1 MTQSTTRTHIRITGA
16 REHNLK
22 GVDVEIGDGLTVVTG
37 VSGSGKTSL
46 VFDTLYHEAR
56 RRFLEVFN
64 VGGGLKL
71 APAHVEALTGVGPA
85 VAVEQNLLNRHPGS
99 TLATASGL
107 HPFLR
112 LLYARFGERRC
123 ARCGASLTVLT
134 EDEIVS
140 RVTTLS
146 AGGPLT
152 LFAPLLRGV
161 HGSHRTLLRL
171 LTDEFGSDALRVDGR
186 PFDGQPLAPV
196 TPHTIAI
203 EIARWEAAVS
213 PIQAREAVRRAW
225 ALGVDALGVECKE
238 SRQMLSRAPVCAD
251 CGTWFSTLEPTHFHT
266 PCPRCQGMGC
276 AGCDHTGLYPEAAA
290 TRWNNLRLPDLL
302 ALPVEDAR
310 ALFAHADLPA
320 SAERLRTEIARR
332 LEALDRVGLGYL
344 SLNRPAPTL
353 SRGESQRARL
363 AVILT
368 SRLEDMLHVLDEP
381 TVGQHPTDVARLL
394 EAFRDLQGPVVFVE
408 HDRVAAAAAD
418 RAIDLGPG
426 AGDAGGEIVFTGTP
440 AELWQANTPTGR
452 YFSLRERVQLP
463 AARPAPEQF
472 LWLRDAHARNLQHI
486 NVPIALG
493 RLNVITGVSGSGKST
508 LVEEVLTPFLAATEN
523 TEDTEDTEKIPS
535 VNSLSSMAKNLNETP
550 WPVADRAAVDT
561 VGDRPEHRE
570 KDTKNPP
577 SVLSVSSVA
586 KKLTPVLVDQSPIGR
601 NPRSN
606 PATYTKLA
614 DTIRDFWAEQTG
626 LSPSSFSFNRPEG
639 ACPTCKGLG
648 AVEVPMRYLPST
660 WILCADCDGQRFSD
674 EVLAA
679 TVQFGERRLSI
690 ADLYESSIGEVAEL
704 LLPDARLSDSQ
715 RRAARPILSALR
727 DIGLGYLRLGQPSPT
742 LSGGEA
748 QRVKLAKF
756 LGKRDL
762 SDSVL
767 ILDEPSTGLHPKDI
781 GLLVVLDRLVRSGA
795 TVVIV
800 EHNTDVIRA
809 ADWVI
814 DLGPGAGPKGGQ
826 LLYAGPPDGLLEA
839 EGSLTGKALREET
852 ISLPQSTPGAQRK
865 SEKLSDLSALRGEI
879 PSQNE
884 GMPGAISIRGAR
896 ANNLKNVNVDIPKG
910 KLTVVTGVSG
920 SGKSSLVGDVLEA
933 EARRRLLESLS
944 MYERQ
949 GVREG
954 PEAPV
959 DAVSGLGV
967 VVTVGSTRGLNT
979 RRATV
984 GTVTE
989 LSHHLAILL
998 SWIGE
1003 RRCLNCGANMER
1015 RQDTWHCPI
1024 CGEIAPVAPARYFQ
1038 PTHYT
1043 AACTVCNGV
1052 GTLRRANPAKLIVR
1066 PDLPLCGG
1074 AMHSPGFFPKG
1085 YLCKPF
1091 NGGYY
1096 HVQALAVKY
1105 GFDPATTP
1113 WDAMSPEAQHAFLF
1127 GDPEPM
1133 PVHYESKNGR
1143 TNDYMGKFPG
1153 FFRWIGD
1160 WDVGGA
1166 YTDTEICPGCGGG
1179 KLRPEYLAVTLGGH
1193 NLHDLS
1199 TIPLSALYDVLAALP
1214 SDAPAQWVAPS
1225 LATCLRRLHFLLRV
1239 GVGYMHLDR
1248 PASTVSAG
1256 EAQRLSLAG
1265 LLGSGLTSLTVLLDE
1280 PTRGLHPAEV
1290 SALVDA
1296 LLDLRGD
1303 QESAAANTV
1312 IVVEHDPEV
1321 LRAADYLIDIGPGA
1335 GAAGGEIVAQG
1346 TPEAVAQQSTTT
1358 ARRSTSL
1365 TASWLRGE
1373 RRPLLLPRHVP
1384 EGWMR
1389 IRGARGNNLKN
1400 IDVALPLGA
1409 LVGLCGVSGSGK
1421 STLLIDTLG
1430 LALSPQKQTTSV
1442 AYENI
1447 EPGAHEAIEN
1457 APERV
1462 IVVDQTRRG
1471 ITSPATFLGLNDVI
1485 HALYAEGED
1494 AQALGLAAAALG
1506 QRCSACGG
1514 SGATRIEM
1522 GFLPDVFELCEVCK
1536 GTGYRAEAWAVR
1548 LRGVALPDLF
1558 GLTIDQV
1565 YALFGDVD
1573 RLARPLTMARE
1584 VGLGY
1589 LTLRQPGYALSGGE
1603 AQRLKIAQ
1611 ELCRTTKKS
1620 EPTLYIL
1627 DEPTLGLHL
1636 EDVAQL
1642 VRVLHRLVE
1651 GDNGARNTVFV
1662 VEHHP
1667 HVLAACDWL
1676 VELGPVG
1683 GPEGGYVIAEGT
1695 PERVA
1700 AGKTPTARYV
1710 REVLE
1715 YLSTD

>member
-1 MTQSTTRTHIRITGA
+1 MTQQSTGTHIRITGA

-64 VGGGLKL
+64 VGGGLRL
-71 APAHVEALTGVGPA
+71 SPAHVESLTGVGPA
-85 VAVEQNLLNRHPGS
+85 VAVEQNLLNRNPAS
-99 TLATASGL
+99 TLATASSL

-123 ARCGASLTVLT
+123 ARCGAALTVLT
-134 EDEIVS
+134 EDEIVA
-140 RVTTLS
+140 RVAALS
-146 AGGPLT
+146 EHGPLA

-161 HGSHRTLLRL
+161 CGSHRTLLHL
-171 LTDEFGSDALRVDGR
+171 LTGEFGPDALRVDGR
-186 PFDGQPLAPV
+186 PWDGQPFDPAA
-196 TPHTIAI
+196 PHTVEI
-203 EIARWEAAVS
+203 EIARWEDAIS
-213 PIQAREAVRRAW
+213 PVQAREAVQRAW
-225 ALGVDALGVECKE
+225 ALGVDALGVE
-238 SRQMLSRAPVCAD
+238 SAASTQTLARAPVCAT
-251 CGTWFSTLEPTHFHT
+251 CGTWFSALEPTHFHT
-266 PCPRCQGMGC
+266 PCPQCQGTGC
-276 AGCDHTGLYPEAAA
+276 AACDNTGLHPEAAA
-290 TRWNNLRLPDLL
+290 TRWNNMRLPDLL

-310 ALFAHADLPA
+310 AMFARADLPA
-320 SAERLRTEIARR
+320 SAGRLQIEISRR

-344 SLNRPAPTL
+344 ALDRPAPTL

-381 TVGQHPTDVARLL
+381 TVGQHPADVTRLL
-394 EAFRDLQGPVVFVE
+394 AAFRDLPGPVVFVE

-418 RAIDLGPG
+418 HAIDLGPG
-426 AGDAGGEIVFTGTP
+426 AGDAGGEVVFAGTP
-440 AELWQANTPTGR
+440 AELWQADTHTGR

-463 AARPAPEQF
+463 GARPTPEQF
-472 LWLRDAHARNLQHI
+472 LWLRGAHARNLQDI
-486 NVPIALG
+486 DVPIALG

-508 LVEEVLTPFLAATEN
+508 LVEEVLMPSLAATEI
-523 TEDTEDTEKIPS
+523 TKDTE
-535 VNSLSSMAKNLNETP
+535 
-550 WPVADRAAVDT
+550 
-561 VGDRPEHRE
+561 
-570 KDTKNPP
+570 NPP
-577 SVLSVSSVA
+577 SVLSVTSVA
-586 KKLTPVLVDQSPIGR
+586 RNLSPVLVDQSPIGR

-626 LSPSSFSFNRPEG
+626 LSPSHFSFNRPEG

-648 AVEVPMRYLPST
+648 AVEVPMRYLPSA
-660 WILCADCDGQRFSD
+660 WIPCADCDTQRFSD

-679 TVQFGERRLSI
+679 TVQFGERQLSI
-690 ADLYESSIGEVAEL
+690 ADLYELSIGEVADL
-704 LLPDARLSDSQ
+704 LLPDPRLPDSQ

-727 DIGLGYLRLGQPSPT
+727 DIGLGYLRLGQPSPA

-756 LGKRDL
+756 LGQRDL
-762 SDSVL
+762 SNSVL

-781 GLLVVLDRLVRSGA
+781 AGLLIVLDRLVRSGA

-814 DLGPGAGPKGGQ
+814 DLGPGAGPKGGR
-826 LLYAGPPDGLLEA
+826 LLYAGPPGGLLEA
-839 EGSLTGKALREET
+839 EGSLTGKALREEDQIVPNGKWQMANGT
-852 ISLPQSTPGAQRK
+852 IPAQAGLPF
-865 SEKLSDLSALRGEI
+865 
-879 PSQNE
+879 
-884 GMPGAISIRGAR
+884 AICHSSISVRGAR
-896 ANNLKNVNVDIPKG
+896 ANNLKNVDVDIPKG

-949 GVREG
+949 GMREG

-959 DAVSGLGV
+959 DVVSGLGV
-967 VVTVGSTRGLNT
+967 VVTVGSTRGLHA

-1003 RRCLNCGANMER
+1003 RRCLNCDMMMEC
-1015 RQDTWHCPI
+1015 RQDEWRCAHCGATAPI
-1024 CGEIAPVAPARYFQ
+1024 APARYFQ
-1038 PTHYT
+1038 PTHY
-1043 AACTVCNGV
+1043 AAVCTVCNGV
-1052 GTLRRANPAKLIVR
+1052 GTLRKPNPAKLIVR
-1066 PDLPLCGG
+1066 PELPLCGG

-1096 HVQALAVKY
+1096 QVQAAAAKY
-1105 GFDPATTP
+1105 GFDPATTS

-1127 GDPEPM
+1127 GDPVPM
-1133 PVHYESKNGR
+1133 PVHYEGR
-1143 TNDYMGKFPG
+1143 AGHTRDYVGKFPG
-1153 FFRWIGD
+1153 FFGWIGD
-1160 WDVGGA
+1160 WDVGGM
-1166 YTDTEICPGCGGG
+1166 YTDTELCPGCAGG
-1179 KLRPEYLAVTLGGH
+1179 KLRPAYLAVTLGGH
-1193 NLHDLS
+1193 NLHELC
-1199 TIPLSALYDVLAALP
+1199 TMPLSALYDVLAALP
-1214 SDAPAQWVAPS
+1214 LDAPGRSADVQRWIAPS
-1225 LATCLRRLHFLLRV
+1225 LATCLRRLRFLLRV

-1248 PASTVSAG
+1248 AASSVSAG

-1280 PTRGLHPAEV
+1280 PTRGLHPSEV
-1290 SALVDA
+1290 RALVDA

-1303 QESAAANTV
+1303 QESAASNTV

-1346 TPEAVAQQSTTT
+1346 APEVVAQQATTT
-1358 ARRSTSL
+1358 AR
-1365 TASWLRGE
+1365 WLRGE
-1373 RRPLLLPRHVP
+1373 RRPLLVPRRAP
-1384 EGWMR
+1384 ERWMR
-1389 IRGARGNNLKN
+1389 IRGARGNNLKAIN
-1400 IDVALPLGA
+1400 VALPLGV

-1430 LALSPQKQTTSV
+1430 LALAPQKQTTSV
-1442 AYENI
+1442 AYENVA
-1447 EPGAHEAIEN
+1447 PGTHEAIEN

-1471 ITSPATFLGLNDVI
+1471 IASPANFFGLNDVI

-1494 AQALGLAAAALG
+1494 AQALGLDAEALG

-1522 GFLPDVFELCEVCK
+1522 GFLPDVFELCEVCR

-1558 GLTIDQV
+1558 GLTMEQV
-1565 YALFGDVD
+1565 YALFGDCD
-1573 RLARPLTMARE
+1573 RLARPLGMARD

-1589 LTLRQPGYALSGGE
+1589 LMLRQPGYALSGGE

-1611 ELCRTTKKS
+1611 ELCRTTKKG

-1651 GDNGARNTVFV
+1651 GENGVRNTVLV

-1683 GPEGGYVIAEGT
+1683 GPEGGYVIAEGA
-1695 PERVA
+1695 PEQVA
-1700 AGKTPTARYV
+1700 ASDTPTARYI

-1715 YLSTD
+1715 G

>member
-1 MTQSTTRTHIRITGA
+1 MAQSRTSTHIHITGA

-22 GVDVEIGDGLTVVTG
+22 GIDVEIGDGLTVVTG

-64 VGGGLKL
+64 VGGGLRL
-71 APAHVEALTGVGPA
+71 APAHVDALTGVGPA
-85 VAVEQNLLNRHPGS
+85 VAVEQNLLNRNPGS

-123 ARCGASLTVLT
+123 ARCGAALTVLT
-134 EDEIVS
+134 EDEIVA
-140 RVTTLS
+140 RVAALS
-146 AGGPLT
+146 ERAPLA
-152 LFAPLLRGV
+152 LFAPLLRDV
-161 HGSHRTLLRL
+161 SGSHRTLLRL
-171 LTDEFGSDALRVDGR
+171 LAGEFSPDTLRVDGQ
-186 PFDGQPLAPV
+186 PWGGQPLDPAK
-196 TPHTIAI
+196 PHTVEI
-203 EIARWEAAVS
+203 EIAHWEAAVS
-213 PIQAREAVRRAW
+213 PVQARETVQRAW
-225 ALGVDALGVECKE
+225 ALGVDALGVE
-238 SRQMLSRAPVCAD
+238 STVSTQTLTRAPVCAD

-266 PCPRCQGMGC
+266 PCPHCQGAGC
-276 AGCDHTGLYPEAAA
+276 AACAHTGLHPEAAA
-290 TRWNNLRLPDLL
+290 MRWHALRLPDLL

-310 ALFAHADLPA
+310 ALFANADLPT
-320 SAERLRTEIARR
+320 SAGRLQTEIVRR

-344 SLNRPAPTL
+344 SLDRPAPTL

-381 TVGQHPTDVARLL
+381 TVGQHPADVARLL
-394 EAFRDLQGPVVFVE
+394 DAFRDLPGPVVFVE

-418 RAIDLGPG
+418 YAIDLGPG
-426 AGDAGGEIVFTGTP
+426 AGDAGGEVVFAGTP
-440 AELWQANTPTGR
+440 AELWQADTHTGR
-452 YFSLRERVQLP
+452 YFSLREQVRLP
-463 AARPAPEQF
+463 EARPAPEQF
-472 LWLRDAHARNLQHI
+472 LWLRGAHARNLQHI
-486 NVPIALG
+486 DVPIALG

-508 LVEEVLTPFLAATEN
+508 LVEEVLTPSLTATE
-523 TEDTEDTEKIPS
+523 TTEDTEKKTS
-535 VNSLSSMAKNLNETP
+535 VN
-550 WPVADRAAVDT
+550 
-561 VGDRPEHRE
+561 
-570 KDTKNPP
+570 
-577 SVLSVSSVA
+577 SVSSVA
-586 KKLTPVLVDQSPIGR
+586 RNLSPVLVDQSPIGR

-626 LSPSSFSFNRPEG
+626 LSPSHFSFNRPEG

-660 WILCADCDGQRFSD
+660 WIPCADCDGQRFSD
-674 EVLAA
+674 EALAA
-679 TVQFGERRLSI
+679 TVQFGKRRLSV
-690 ADLYESSIGEVAEL
+690 ADLYELSIGEVAEL
-704 LLPDARLSDSQ
+704 LLHDPRLPERKRQ
-715 RRAARPILSALR
+715 TAKRILSALR
-727 DIGLGYLRLGQPSPT
+727 DIGLDYLRLGQPSPT

-762 SDSVL
+762 SGSVL

-781 GLLVVLDRLVRSGA
+781 AGLLVVLDRLVRSGA

-809 ADWVI
+809 ADWAI
-814 DLGPGAGPKGGQ
+814 DLGPGAGPKGGR
-826 LLYAGPPDGLLEA
+826 LLYAGPPGGLLETEA
-839 EGSLTGKALREET
+839 SLTGKALREET
-852 ISLPQSTPGAQRK
+852 DSPPQSTPRK
-865 SEKLSDLSALRGEI
+865 PEKLGDLSDLRGEI
-879 PSQNE
+879 FSRDE
-884 GMPGAISIRGAR
+884 GMSSAISIRGAR
-896 ANNLKNVNVDIPKG
+896 ANNLKNVDVDIPKG

-949 GVREG
+949 GLREG

-967 VVTVGSTRGLNT
+967 VVTAGSTRGLHA

-998 SWIGE
+998 SWLGE
-1003 RRCLNCGANMER
+1003 RRCLNCDANMER
-1015 RQDTWHCPI
+1015 HQDTWRCPHCA
-1024 CGEIAPVAPARYFQ
+1024 ETAPVAPPRYFQ
-1038 PTHYT
+1038 PTHYA

-1052 GTLRRANPAKLIVR
+1052 GTLRKPNPAKLIVH
-1066 PDLPLCGG
+1066 PELPLCAG

-1113 WDAMSPEAQHAFLF
+1113 WDAMPPEAQHAFLF

-1143 TNDYMGKFPG
+1143 TTRDYLAPFPG

-1160 WDVGGA
+1160 WDVGGT
-1166 YTDTEICPGCGGG
+1166 YTDTEVCPGCAGG
-1179 KLRPEYLAVTLGGH
+1179 KLRPAYLAVTLAGRT
-1193 NLHDLS
+1193 LHDLS
-1199 TIPLSALYDVLAALP
+1199 TMPLSALHDVLAAVSP
-1214 SDAPAQWVAPS
+1214 DAPGRSADVQRWIAPS
-1225 LATCLRRLHFLLRV
+1225 LATCLRRLRFLLRV

-1280 PTRGLHPAEV
+1280 PTRGLHPSEV
-1290 SALVDA
+1290 RALVDA
-1296 LLDLRGD
+1296 LRDLRGD
-1303 QESAAANTV
+1303 RESESAAGGAANTV

-1321 LRAADYLIDIGPGA
+1321 LRAADYLIDVGPGA

-1346 TPEAVAQQSTTT
+1346 APEAVARQQTTT

-1373 RRPLLLPRHVP
+1373 RRPLILPRHTP
-1384 EGWMR
+1384 EGWMH

-1400 IDVALPLGA
+1400 VDVALPLGA
-1409 LVGLCGVSGSGK
+1409 LVGVCGVSGSGK

-1430 LALSPQKQTTSV
+1430 LALAPQKQTTSV
-1442 AYENI
+1442 AYENV
-1447 EPGAHEAIEN
+1447 EPGAHDAIEN
-1457 APERV
+1457 APQRA

-1485 HALYAEGED
+1485 HTLYAEGED
-1494 AQALGLAAAALG
+1494 AQALGLDADALG
-1506 QRCSACGG
+1506 RRCSACGG
-1514 SGATRIEM
+1514 SGATRIDM
-1522 GFLPDVFELCEVCK
+1522 GFLPDVFELCEVCR
-1536 GTGYRAEAWAVR
+1536 GTGYRAEAWDVR
-1548 LRGVALPDLF
+1548 LRGVAMPDLF

-1573 RLARPLTMARE
+1573 RLALPLGMARE

-1611 ELCRTTKKS
+1611 ELCRKTKKG
-1620 EPTLYIL
+1620 EPALYIL

-1651 GDNGARNTVFV
+1651 GENGIRNTVFI

-1676 VELGPVG
+1676 VELGPAG
-1683 GPEGGYVIAEGT
+1683 GSDGGFVIAAGT
-1695 PERVA
+1695 PEHLA
-1700 AGKTPTARYV
+1700 ASDTPTARYI

-1715 YLSTD
+1715 YSSTD

>member
-1 MTQSTTRTHIRITGA
+1 MAQSRTSTHIRITGA

-22 GVDVEIGDGLTVVTG
+22 GIDVEIGDGLTVVTG

-56 RRFLEVFN
+56 RRFLEVLN
-64 VGGGLKL
+64 VGGGLRL
-71 APAHVEALTGVGPA
+71 APARVDALTGVGPA
-85 VAVEQNLLNRHPGS
+85 VAVEQNLLNRNPGS

-123 ARCGASLTVLT
+123 ARCGAALTVLT
-134 EDEIVS
+134 EDEIVA
-140 RVTTLS
+140 RVAALS
-146 AGGPLT
+146 ERGPLA

-161 HGSHRTLLRL
+161 SGSHRTLLRL
-171 LTDEFGSDALRVDGR
+171 LAEEFGPDALRIDGQ
-186 PFDGQPLAPV
+186 PWDGQPLDPAAS
-196 TPHTIAI
+196 HHLDL
-203 EIARWEAAVS
+203 EIARWDQAVS
-213 PIQAREAVRRAW
+213 PVQVREAIHRAW
-225 ALGVDALGVECKE
+225 SLGADALGVE
-238 SRQMLSRAPVCAD
+238 SATSTTLLARAPVCAT

-266 PCPRCQGMGC
+266 PCPQCQGEGC
-276 AGCDHTGLYPEAAA
+276 PTCDHTGLHPEAAA
-290 TRWNNLRLPDLL
+290 TRWHDLRLPDLL

-310 ALFAHADLPA
+310 ALFANADLPA
-320 SAERLRTEIARR
+320 SSERLQSEITRR

-344 SLNRPAPTL
+344 SLDRPAPTL

-381 TVGQHPTDVARLL
+381 TVGQHPADVARLL
-394 EAFRDLQGPVVFVE
+394 AAFRDLPGPVVFVE

-418 RAIDLGPG
+418 YAIDLGPG
-426 AGDAGGEIVFTGTP
+426 AGEAGGEIVFAGAP
-440 AELWQANTPTGR
+440 AELWQADTHTGR

-463 AARPAPEQF
+463 EARPAPEQF

-486 NVPIALG
+486 DVPIALG

-508 LVEEVLTPFLAATEN
+508 LVEEVLTPSLGATEI
-523 TEDTEDTEKIPS
+523 TEDTEKKIS
-535 VNSLSSMAKNLNETP
+535 VI
-550 WPVADRAAVDT
+550 
-561 VGDRPEHRE
+561 
-570 KDTKNPP
+570 
-577 SVLSVSSVA
+577 SVSSVA
-586 KKLTPVLVDQSPIGR
+586 KNLSPVLVDQSPIGR

-614 DTIRDFWAEQTG
+614 DTIRDFWAMQTG
-626 LSPSSFSFNRPEG
+626 LSPSHFSFNRPEG

-660 WILCADCDGQRFSD
+660 WIPCADCDGQRFSD

-679 TVQFGERRLSI
+679 TVQFSERHLSI
-690 ADLYESSIGEVAEL
+690 AELYELSINEVADL
-704 LLPDARLSDSQ
+704 LLHDPRLPERQ
-715 RRAARPILSALR
+715 RRTARPILSALR

-756 LGKRDL
+756 LGKRNLADN
-762 SDSVL
+762 VL

-781 GLLVVLDRLVRSGA
+781 AGLLVVLDRLVRSGA

-809 ADWVI
+809 ADWVV
-814 DLGPGAGPKGGQ
+814 DLGPGAGPHGGR
-826 LLYAGPPDGLLEA
+826 LLYAGSPDGLAETEA
-839 EGSLTGKALREET
+839 SLTGKALREET
-852 ISLPQSTPGAQRK
+852 VNLQS
-865 SEKLSDLSALRGEI
+865 SAFSRQQ
-879 PSQNE
+879 S
-884 GMPGAISIRGAR
+884 AISGQPSEAICIRGAR
-896 ANNLKNVNVDIPKG
+896 ANNLKNVDVDIPKG

-949 GVREG
+949 GLHEG

-959 DAVSGLGV
+959 DAVNGLGV
-967 VVTVGSTRGLNT
+967 VVTVGSTRGLHA

-1003 RRCLNCGANMER
+1003 RRCLKCEATMER
-1015 RQDTWHCPI
+1015 RQDTWRCPR
-1024 CGEIAPVAPARYFQ
+1024 CGESAPVAPPRYFQ

-1052 GTLRRANPAKLIVR
+1052 GTLRKPNPAKLIVH
-1066 PDLPLCGG
+1066 PELPLCGG

-1143 TNDYMGKFPG
+1143 TSRDYTAPFPG

-1160 WDVGGA
+1160 WDVGGT
-1166 YTDTEICPGCGGG
+1166 YTDTELCPGCAGG
-1179 KLRPEYLAVTLGGH
+1179 KLRPAYLAVTLGGH
-1193 NLHDLS
+1193 TLHDLS
-1199 TIPLSALYDVLAALP
+1199 TMPLSALYDVLAALP
-1214 SDAPAQWVAPS
+1214 LDAPDRSPDVQRWIEPS

-1280 PTRGLHPAEV
+1280 PTRGLHPSEV
-1290 SALVDA
+1290 RALVDA
-1296 LLDLRGD
+1296 LLDLRGELEG
-1303 QESAAANTV
+1303 ESAVSGAANMV

-1321 LRAADYLIDIGPGA
+1321 LRAADYLIDVGPGA
-1335 GAAGGEIVAQG
+1335 GAAGGKIVAQG
-1346 TPEAVAQQSTTT
+1346 ALETVAQQPTTT
-1358 ARRSTSL
+1358 AR
-1365 TASWLRGE
+1365 WLRGE
-1373 RRPLLLPRHVP
+1373 RRPLHLPRHAP
-1384 EGWMR
+1384 EGWMH
-1389 IRGARGNNLKN
+1389 IRGARGNNLKHV
-1400 IDVALPLGA
+1400 DVALPLGA
-1409 LVGLCGVSGSGK
+1409 LVGVCGVSGSGK

-1430 LALSPQKQTTSV
+1430 LALAPQKQTTSV
-1442 AYENI
+1442 AYENV
-1447 EPGAHEAIEN
+1447 EPGAHDAIEN

-1471 ITSPATFLGLNDVI
+1471 IASPATFLGLNDVI
-1485 HALYAEGED
+1485 HALYAESED
-1494 AQALGLAAAALG
+1494 AQALGLDAKTLG

-1514 SGATRIEM
+1514 SGAVRIDM
-1522 GFLPDVFELCEVCK
+1522 GFLPDVFELCEVCQS
-1536 GTGYRAEAWAVR
+1536 TGYRAEAWAVR
-1548 LRGVALPDLF
+1548 LRGVAMPDLF

-1565 YALFGDVD
+1565 YERFGDVE
-1573 RLARPLTMARE
+1573 RLAHPLTMARE

-1611 ELCRTTKKS
+1611 ELCRPTKKGES
-1620 EPTLYIL
+1620 TLYIL

-1651 GDNGARNTVFV
+1651 GDNWLNNAGVRNTVLV
-1662 VEHHP
+1662 IEHHP

-1676 VELGPVG
+1676 VELGPAG
-1683 GPEGGYVIAEGT
+1683 GPEGGYVIAAGP
-1695 PERVA
+1695 PEHLA
-1700 AGKTPTARYV
+1700 AGDTPTARYV

-1715 YLSTD
+1715 ACA

>member
-1 MTQSTTRTHIRITGA
+1 MTTHSTPPQTRTRTHIRITGA

-64 VGGGLKL
+64 VGGGLRL
-71 APAHVEALTGVGPA
+71 APAHVESLTGVGPA
-85 VAVEQNLLNRHPGS
+85 VAVEQNLLNRNPSS

-123 ARCGASLTVLT
+123 AHCGASLTVMT
-134 EDEIVS
+134 EDEIVAQ
-140 RVTTLS
+140 VTALS
-146 AGGPLT
+146 EHRPLA

-161 HGSHRTLLRL
+161 RGSHRTLLHL
-171 LTDEFGSDALRVDGR
+171 LTDEFDLDALRVDGQ
-186 PFDGQPLAPV
+186 PWNGQPLDPT
-196 TPHTIAI
+196 TPHTMEV
-203 EIARWEAAVS
+203 EIARWAEPVT
-213 PIQAREAVRRAW
+213 PIQAREAVQRAW
-225 ALGVDALGVECKE
+225 ALGVDALGTE
-238 SRQMLSRAPVCAD
+238 SEAFCREAFCLAASGRAVSRRMLARAPVCAE
-251 CGTWFSTLEPTHFHT
+251 CGTWFSALEPAHFHT
-266 PCPRCQGMGC
+266 PCPHCQGEGC
-276 AGCDHTGLYPEAAA
+276 AICDNTGLHPEAAA
-290 TRWNNLRLPDLL
+290 TRWDGLRLPDLL

-310 ALFAHADLPA
+310 ALFAEADLPV
-320 SAERLRTEIARR
+320 SAERLQTEIVRR

-344 SLNRPAPTL
+344 SLDRPAPTL

-381 TVGQHPTDVARLL
+381 TVGQHPADVARLL
-394 EAFRDLQGPVVFVE
+394 SAFRDLPGPVVFVE

-418 RAIDLGPG
+418 HAIDLGPG
-426 AGDAGGEIVFTGTP
+426 AGNKGGEVVFTGTP
-440 AELWQANTPTGR
+440 AELWQTDTHTGR
-452 YFSLRERVQLP
+452 YFSLRERVRVP
-463 AARPAPEQF
+463 KVRPAPEQF
-472 LWLRDAHARNLQHI
+472 LWLQGAHMRNLQAI
-486 NVPIALG
+486 DVPIALG

-508 LVEEVLTPFLAATEN
+508 LVEEVLTPSLAEGKAAGCRGITLV
-523 TEDTEDTEKIPS
+523 TTEDTEKE
-535 VNSLSSMAKNLNETP
+535 NKN
-550 WPVADRAAVDT
+550 
-561 VGDRPEHRE
+561 
-570 KDTKNPP
+570 
-577 SVLSVSSVA
+577 SVLSVSSEA
-586 KKLTPVLVDQSPIGR
+586 KTPKPVMVDQSPIGR

-626 LSPSSFSFNRPEG
+626 LSPSHFSFNRPEG

-648 AVEVPMRYLPST
+648 AVEVRMRYLPST
-660 WILCADCDGQRFSD
+660 WIPCTDCDGQRFSD
-674 EVLAA
+674 EVLDAK
-679 TVQFGERRLSI
+679 VQFGERRLSI
-690 ADLYESSIGEVAEL
+690 ADLYELGTGEVARL
-704 LLPDARLSDSQ
+704 LLRDPRLTGRQ
-715 RRAARPILSALR
+715 RRAARHILSALR
-727 DIGLGYLRLGQPSPT
+727 DIGLGYLHLGQPSPT

-756 LGKRDL
+756 LGKRNL

-781 GLLVVLDRLVRSGA
+781 AGLLTVLDRLVRSGA
-795 TVVIV
+795 TIVIV

-814 DLGPGAGPKGGQ
+814 DLGPGAGPKGGR
-826 LLYAGPPDGLLEA
+826 LLYAGSPDGLLEA
-839 EGSLTGKALREET
+839 DGSLTGKALREET
-852 ISLPQSTPGAQRK
+852 VSNQPSAF
-865 SEKLSDLSALRGEI
+865 SDQLSAVSSQ
-879 PSQNE
+879 PS
-884 GMPGAISIRGAR
+884 GVGGTGTICIRGAW
-896 ANNLKNVNVDIPKG
+896 ANNLKGIDVDIPKG

-949 GVREG
+949 GMREG

-967 VVTVGSTRGLNT
+967 VVTVGSTRGLHA

-1003 RRCLNCGANMER
+1003 RRCLDCGRMMER
-1015 RQDTWHCPI
+1015 HKDEWHCPH
-1024 CGEIAPVAPARYFQ
+1024 CGQTAPVAPPRYFQ
-1038 PTHYT
+1038 PTHYA
-1043 AACTVCNGV
+1043 AACTICNGV
-1052 GTLRRANPAKLIVR
+1052 GTLRKPNPDKLVIR
-1066 PDLPLCGG
+1066 PDLPLCAG

-1096 HVQALAVKY
+1096 QVQAAATKY

-1113 WDAMSPEAQHAFLF
+1113 WNEMSPEAQHVFLF

-1133 PVHYESKNGR
+1133 LVHYESKNGR
-1143 TNDYMGKFPG
+1143 TRDYTGTFPG
-1153 FFRWIGD
+1153 FFGWIGD
-1160 WDVGGA
+1160 WDIGGT
-1166 YTDTEICPGCGGG
+1166 YTDTELCPGCAGG

-1193 NLHDLS
+1193 NMHDLS
-1199 TIPLSALYDVLAALP
+1199 TMPLSALYDVLRALP
-1214 SDAPAQWVAPS
+1214 ADTLGGAEDMPQWIEPS
-1225 LATCLRRLHFLLRV
+1225 LKICLQRLRFLLRV

-1280 PTRGLHPAEV
+1280 PTRGLHPSEV
-1290 SALVDA
+1290 RALVDA
-1296 LLDLRGD
+1296 LHELRGD
-1303 QESAAANTV
+1303 EENGPANGGASNTV

-1321 LRAADYLIDIGPGA
+1321 LRAADYLIDVGPGA

-1346 TPEAVAQQSTTT
+1346 VPEAVAQQATTT
-1358 ARRSTSL
+1358 AR
-1365 TASWLRGE
+1365 WLRGE
-1373 RRPLLLPRHVP
+1373 RQPLLLPRHTP
-1384 EGWMR
+1384 DGWMH
-1389 IRGARGNNLKN
+1389 IHGARGNNLKD
-1400 IDVALPLGA
+1400 IDVALPLGT

-1430 LALSPQKQTTSV
+1430 LALAPKKQTTSV
-1442 AYENI
+1442 AYENV
-1447 EPGAHEAIEN
+1447 EPGAHTAIEN
-1457 APERV
+1457 TPKRV
-1462 IVVDQTRRG
+1462 IVVDQTKRG
-1471 ITSPATFLGLNDVI
+1471 IYSPANFLGLNNVI
-1485 HALYAEGED
+1485 HAFYAEGED
-1494 AQALGLAAAALG
+1494 AQALGLDAKALG
-1506 QRCSACGG
+1506 ERCSVCGG
-1514 SGATRIEM
+1514 SGTTRIEM
-1522 GFLPDVFELCEVCK
+1522 GFLPDMFELCEVCH
-1536 GTGYRAEAWAVR
+1536 GTGYRAEAWDVR

-1565 YALFGDVD
+1565 CELFGDVD
-1573 RLARPLTMARE
+1573 RLALPLMMARE

-1603 AQRLKIAQ
+1603 AQRLKIAK
-1611 ELCRTTKKS
+1611 ELCRKTKKG

-1651 GDNGARNTVFV
+1651 GENGVPNTVLV

-1695 PERVA
+1695 PEQVA
-1700 AGKTPTARYV
+1700 AGETPTACYI
-1710 REVLE
+1710 REILDE
-1715 YLSTD
+1715 ASLSDFHHESSRILTNREKN